1 MAKVYIAFWSGT
13 GNTGIMAEAI
23 AEGVTAAGGTPEFV
37 DVESVSADTLKDAK
51 AFALG
56 CPSMGAEQLE
66 ESAMEPFV
74 EEVEAFA
81 SGKQIA
87 LFGSYGWGDGEWMRD
102 WTDRMKSAGASV
114 VDGEGLLAIE
124 GKITPVKR
132 GDTVCILQDMRHGL
146 KAINDLT
153 LIETQTGSDLL
164 EDDVELFDWN
174 WQK

>member
-1 MAKVYIAFWSGT
+1 MNNQIGYDKQNNGGDNQPGDDTYGT
-13 GNTGIMAEAI
+13 
-23 AEGVTAAGGTPEFV
+23 
-37 DVESVSADTLKDAK
+37 
-51 AFALG
+51 
-56 CPSMGAEQLE
+56 
-66 ESAMEPFV
+66 
-74 EEVEAFA
+74 
-81 SGKQIA
+81 
-87 LFGSYGWGDGEWMRD
+87 
-102 WTDRMKSAGASV
+102 V